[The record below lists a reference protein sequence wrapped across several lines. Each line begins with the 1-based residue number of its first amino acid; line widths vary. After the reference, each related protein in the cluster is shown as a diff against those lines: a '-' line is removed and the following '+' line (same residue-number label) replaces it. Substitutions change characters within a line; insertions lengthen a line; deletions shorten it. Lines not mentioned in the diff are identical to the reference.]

1 MNNFTSPVGSV
12 YSATTPGSSISR
24 IQRSG
29 DRNRTP
35 APSSDVETFETLRQQ
50 LANFNINTAIQ
61 TAVRAEVDRLN
72 AELENTQARVSELE
86 EDVDRLENE
95 KETLRKSNDDMK
107 ELLRECNAQVVLLAD
122 MTKNWGLHF

>member
-1 MNNFTSPVGSV
+1 V
-12 YSATTPGSSISR
+12 YSAGTPASRNSHGSSVSR

-29 DRNRTP
+29 GGNQTP
-35 APSSDVETFETLRQQ
+35 AFVAPSSDVETFETLRQQ

-95 KETLRKSNDDMK
+95 KETLRQSNDDMK
-107 ELLRECNAQVVLLAD
+107 ELLRKCNAQVVLLAD